1 MQEHYLV
8 IVGKR
13 EESKV
18 LGCVWIC
25 LGENLERKRERICL
39 ENCPKSSSSSCDCGE
54 KRRIKGAWMCLDMFR
69 REFREEKRKD
79 LLLLVAK

>member
-25 LGENLERKRERICL
+25 LGENLERKRERIC
-39 ENCPKSSSSSCDCGE
+39 
-54 KRRIKGAWMCLDMFR
+54 F
-69 REFREEKRKD
+69 F
-79 LLLLVAK
+79 LLQNEGFGSIYSRNLTLRLLTALKWLLATTASHIRATGHLC

>member
-39 ENCPKSSSSSCDCGE
+39 ENCPKSSSSSSSSSSSFCK
-54 KRRIKGAWMCLDMFR
+54 KRGLGVFIA
-69 REFREEKRKD
+69 EI
-79 LLLLVAK
+79 